1 MKARIL
7 NDKICFSEY
16 TYSLS
21 SPSMSALERCHQ
33 SITPGGIASEK
44 PTYRY

>member
-7 NDKICFSEY
+7 NDKICFSEH

-21 SPSMSALERCHQ
+21 SPSMSDSACSHHL
-33 SITPGGIASEK
+33 SK
-44 PTYRY
+44 Y